1 MTASLAA
8 GLPLAVVSPRQ
19 VRDFAKATG
28 RLANTDRLDAQVL
41 TYFAQAVQPTPR
53 PLPEAQTQELT
64 ALLARRQQLIQMF
77 TVEKN
82 RLGTTRPPLRQR
94 VAVHISWLKQE
105 LANTDKQLRGY
116 VRGSSLWFA
125 EDDLLQVVEG
135 IGPVTSITVMAD
147 LPEPGILDRRSIA
160 DLVGLAPFNRD
171 RRLLRGKRRV
181 WGGRARVRAALFMA
195 ALASTRQNP
204 VINAFYQR
212 LLEAGK
218 MKKSP

>member
-1 MTASLAA
+1 M
-8 GLPLAVVSPRQ
+8 
-19 VRDFAKATG
+19 
-28 RLANTDRLDAQVL
+28 
-41 TYFAQAVQPTPR
+41 
-53 PLPEAQTQELT
+53 
-64 ALLARRQQLIQMF
+64 
-77 TVEKN
+77 
-82 RLGTTRPPLRQR
+82 
-94 VAVHISWLKQE
+94 
-105 LANTDKQLRGY
+105 
-116 VRGSSLWFA
+116 
-125 EDDLLQVVEG
+125 
-135 IGPVTSITVMAD
+135 TSITVMAD

-160 DLVGLAPFNRD
+160 DLVGLAPFIRD